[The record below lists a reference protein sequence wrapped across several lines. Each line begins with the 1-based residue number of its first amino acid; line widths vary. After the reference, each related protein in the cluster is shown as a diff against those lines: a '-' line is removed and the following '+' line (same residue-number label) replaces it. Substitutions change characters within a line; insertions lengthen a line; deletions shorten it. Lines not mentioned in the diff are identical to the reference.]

1 MTQQPTKILRRPCK
15 MLNQY
20 FSECFS
26 MAEPPLANGDYC
38 NIQTTG
44 ECPQDILWI
53 VDEVFCMLNSLN
65 TIKLMVQREHQHE
78 CWKILPLASLHVQQS
93 YWIFLFKMVDSQR
106 HGNVL
111 WLYPSPKAMSTS
123 TRVHLTIGQSHYCQW
138 QVSYYNAILIT
149 DPFSDNPPLANWG
162 EPERAP
168 HLRDRICRSVCIY
181 MSVCGHN
188 YTVHTLNKCN

>member
-1 MTQQPTKILRRPCK
+1 MAQQPTKILRRPCK

-38 NIQTTG
+38 NIQTIG

-65 TIKLMVQREHQHE
+65 ITKANGPEGTPARMLKNTAPSITSCSTKL
-78 CWKILPLASLHVQQS
+78 L
-93 YWIFLFKMVDSQR
+93 LFKMVDSQR

-111 WLYPSPKAMSTS
+111 WLYPSPKAMSSS
-123 TRVHLTIGQSHYCQW
+123 TRVHLTIGQSHYCQ
-138 QVSYYNAILIT
+138 
-149 DPFSDNPPLANWG
+149 
-162 EPERAP
+162 
-168 HLRDRICRSVCIY
+168 
-181 MSVCGHN
+181 
-188 YTVHTLNKCN
+188 

>member
-1 MTQQPTKILRRPCK
+1 MAQQPTKILRRPCK

-53 VDEVFCMLNSLN
+53 VDEVFCMLNALN
-65 TIKLMVQREHQHE
+65 TIKLMVQREHQHK

-138 QVSYYNAILIT
+138 QVSYSIMPFWLQIPFLIT
-149 DPFSDNPPLANWG
+149 LLLLIGASLSK
-162 EPERAP
+162 P
-168 HLRDRICRSVCIY
+168 HTSVTGFAEVYVYICRFAAIIIPSI
-181 MSVCGHN
+181 
-188 YTVHTLNKCN
+188 L